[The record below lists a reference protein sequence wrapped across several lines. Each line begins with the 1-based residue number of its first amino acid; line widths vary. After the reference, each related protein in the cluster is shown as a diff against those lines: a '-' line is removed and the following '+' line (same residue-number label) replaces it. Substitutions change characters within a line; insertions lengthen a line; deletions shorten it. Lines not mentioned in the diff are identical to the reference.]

1 MTFQVRL
8 TDAGRAALADG
19 SNRALRA
26 IEIQSIE
33 IGSSAGP
40 GGAADDARTALRARI
55 ATLPATGV
63 TTVPGRVIVTGEYRP
78 SALVAVREVGLIAR
92 IGSAGSDFLLGFWTH
107 PTTIVGRPE
116 PGTVLSI
123 AITLDIASA
132 SAAVTVTVN
141 PEITVVT
148 KPPAGVMAPFAGTA
162 APAGYLA
169 CDGSAVSRTTYAAL
183 YAAIGTTYGAGD
195 GSTTF
200 NLPDLERRAIVGA
213 GGTATSVLGNTVGAT
228 GGSETHTLT
237 TSEMPRHTHGIS
249 SEPSHTHGVG
259 TYSAISAGSAHK
271 HQVPVH
277 MDAYDDD
284 GPLTD
289 RNVRL
294 RDEGEYV
301 DTRTD
306 GAHSHT
312 ISGQS
317 GSGGAHSHTAA
328 ASGGGGGH
336 NNIPP
341 SIVMLWII
349 STG

>member
-19 SNRALRA
+19 ANRALRA

-40 GGAADDARTALRARI
+40 GGTADDARTALRARI
-55 ATLPATGV
+55 ATLPGTGV

-78 SALVAVREVGLIAR
+78 SALVTVREVGLIAR

-107 PTTIVGRPE
+107 PTTIVARPE

-123 AITLDIASA
+123 AITLDIAA
-132 SAAVTVTVN
+132 AAAAVTVTVN
-141 PEITVVT
+141 PEITVIA
-148 KPPAGVMAPFAGTA
+148 KPPAGALMPFAGAA

-169 CDGSAVSRTTYAAL
+169 CDGSAVSRTTYATL

-213 GGTATSVLGNTVGAT
+213 GGMASTALGNTVGAT

-249 SEPSHTHGVG
+249 GAPSHTHGAG
-259 TYSAISAGSAHK
+259 TYSAASAGSAHK

-277 MDAYDDD
+277 MDAFDDD

-294 RDEGEYV
+294 RDEGVYV

-306 GAHSHT
+306 GAHSHA
-312 ISGQS
+312 ISGRS
-317 GSGGAHSHTAA
+317 ATGGSHSHIDGPAGSGGAH
-328 ASGGGGGH
+328 
-336 NNIPP
+336 NNIQP